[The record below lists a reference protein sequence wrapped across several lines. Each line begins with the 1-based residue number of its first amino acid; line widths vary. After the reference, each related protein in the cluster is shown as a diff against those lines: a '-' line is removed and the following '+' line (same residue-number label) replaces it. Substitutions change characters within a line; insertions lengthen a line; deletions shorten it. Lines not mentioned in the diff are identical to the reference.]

1 MMKRLMKQSLAIL
14 LAICLCAALLV
25 QGTAA
30 SNSLTKQI
38 KTDYKEILQYY
49 YGGEYAWITYAVYD
63 IDKDG
68 IPELFVRN
76 GTCEAD
82 YMYIIYTHNG
92 TRAVYLGQVNG
103 GHSALYAVPNQ
114 NGVYVH
120 TAHMGSEC
128 ITTVKIVNQ
137 GLYVKNGEWR
147 DVGDGDYTSLDGYIS
162 EIETD
167 NPTLI
172 NRIKTRAIAA
182 PTDLK
187 ASSNKTTSLKLTW
200 QKVKDAKGY
209 VVYLYDAAKQ
219 SYQKLGTT
227 AKAAYTVKGLTSGSK
242 YKFAVKAYLRDGG
255 KIKYSVLS
263 LPLTT
268 ATRPQAPV
276 VRETTIAGEPGLQW
290 DKVPGATG
298 YIVYYGGETGESYE
312 KILKTSMTSFV
323 FWEIPEHNAY
333 YKVYAYSSV
342 GGKTI
347 KSVAS
352 NVVVVTA

>member
-1 MMKRLMKQSLAIL
+1 MKRIMKQALAIL
-14 LAICLCAALLV
+14 LALCLCAALLV
-25 QGTAA
+25 QGSAA

-49 YGGEYAWITYAVYD
+49 YGGDYAWITYAVYD

-68 IPELFVRN
+68 IPELLVRN

-82 YMYIIYTHNG
+82 YMYLIYTHNG
-92 TRAVYLGQVNG
+92 ARAVYLGQVSG
-103 GHSALYAVPNQ
+103 GHASLHEIPDR

-120 TAHMGSEC
+120 YGHMGSEC

-147 DVGDGDYTSLDGYIS
+147 DIGDGDYTSLDGYIT
-162 EIETD
+162 EIRTE
-167 NPTLI
+167 NPALV

-182 PTDLK
+182 PTNLK
-187 ASSNKTTSLKLTW
+187 AYSNKTTSVKLKW
-200 QKVKDAKGY
+200 DAVKDAKGY

-219 SYQKLGTT
+219 SYQKLGKT
-227 AKAAYTVKGLTSGSK
+227 AKTGCTINGLTSGSK

-263 LPLTT
+263 LPMTT

-276 VRETTIAGEPGLQW
+276 VREASVAGEPGLQW
-290 DKVPGATG
+290 DKVSGATG
-298 YIVYYGGETGESYE
+298 YIVYYGGETGASYE
-312 KILKTSMTSFV
+312 KILKTSMTSFT
-323 FWEIPEHNAY
+323 FWETPEHNAY
-333 YKVYAYSSV
+333 YKVYAYISV

-352 NVVVVTA
+352 NVVVVAP